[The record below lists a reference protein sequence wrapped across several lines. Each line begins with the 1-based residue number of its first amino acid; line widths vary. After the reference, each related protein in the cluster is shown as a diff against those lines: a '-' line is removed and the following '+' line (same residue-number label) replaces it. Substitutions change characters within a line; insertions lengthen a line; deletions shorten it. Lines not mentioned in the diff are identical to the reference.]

1 MASSDRVYVS
11 PMAKRLAEQRNIRLQ
26 GKGTGLFGSITSS
39 DLDGLTAGSKA
50 ADVSAPAPG
59 PINVPSGAPYVD
71 IPVSGMRNTIAKR
84 LLQSKQT
91 IPHYYLTIQCNVDKL
106 LKLRSR
112 FNKSLE
118 KDGVKLSVNDFIIK
132 AVATA
137 CKKVPEANSSWL
149 DTVIRQ

>member
-1 MASSDRVYVS
+1 
-11 PMAKRLAEQRNIRLQ
+11 MAKRLAEQRNIRLQ
-26 GKGTGLFGSITSS
+26 GRGTGLFGSITSS
-39 DLDGLTAGSKA
+39 DLDGLTAGSGGAPKA
-50 ADVSAPAPG
+50 ADAG
-59 PINVPSGAPYVD
+59 PVNIPTGAPYID
-71 IPVSGMRNTIAKR
+71 IPVSGIRSTIAKR

-91 IPHYYLTIQCNVDKL
+91 IPHYYLTIECNVEKL

-112 FNKSLE
+112 FNKTLE

-137 CKKVPEANSSWL
+137 SKKVPEANSSWL